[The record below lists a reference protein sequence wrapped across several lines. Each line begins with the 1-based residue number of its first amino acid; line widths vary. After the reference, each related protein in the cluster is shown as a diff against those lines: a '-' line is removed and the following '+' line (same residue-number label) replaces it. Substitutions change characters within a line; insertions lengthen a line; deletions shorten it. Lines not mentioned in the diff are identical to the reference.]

1 MQVFRT
7 CFSKPL
13 FQLISCKPQKIL
25 HSPEAAEI
33 SAEKPSHNNH
43 RRNRRQHHP
52 YRIPDPFPR
61 NRPLINCG
69 NNRPNRRKLRLKQ
82 ARDQQERKDLNHCF
96 RPVSFVLFFQIC
108 SSFLMFN
115 VSSPLPDHSIYVPGL
130 IHKSPKDSLPGNLR
144 GRYPS
149 GHLLH
154 FRWILPVT
162 VKNPHKSC
170 IFCTFMRVLYFCV
183 IFTNSQLNYA
193 FICFAKFYFSSYF
206 LNLAFLLKLRLF
218 PFFQSAFKLFPKIF
232 RPNFLSRRLS
242 LQYSNHIIVLKRL
255 IIVPIF

>member
-1 MQVFRT
+1 MQVFN
-7 CFSKPL
+7 CFSKLL

-33 SAEKPSHNNH
+33 SAEKPPHNNH
-43 RRNRRQHHP
+43 RRNRRQQHP
-52 YRIPDPFPR
+52 YRIPDLFPR
-61 NRPLINCG
+61 NCPLINCG

-96 RPVSFVLFFQIC
+96 QPVSCLCFFKFVL
-108 SSFLMFN
+108 FLMFN

-154 FRWILPVT
+154 FGWIPCDS
-162 VKNPHKSC
+162 KNPHKSH
-170 IFCTFMRVLYFCV
+170 
-183 IFTNSQLNYA
+183 
-193 FICFAKFYFSSYF
+193 F
-206 LNLAFLLKLRLF
+206 LHYL
-218 PFFQSAFKLFPKIF
+218 
-232 RPNFLSRRLS
+232 
-242 LQYSNHIIVLKRL
+242 
-255 IIVPIF
+255 

>member
-96 RPVSFVLFFQIC
+96 RPVSFVLFFQIY

-193 FICFAKFYFSSYF
+193 FICLATSSAKFSSFFSIPSPVSKRTKPF
-206 LNLAFLLKLRLF
+206 TATVALFAF
-218 PFFQSAFKLFPKIF
+218 ATCAT
-232 RPNFLSRRLS
+232 
-242 LQYSNHIIVLKRL
+242 Y
-255 IIVPIF
+255 

>member
-1 MQVFRT
+1 M
-7 CFSKPL
+7 CFNAETDNICSLDMLK
-13 FQLISCKPQKIL
+13 ISSFLPHLLANKKV
-25 HSPEAAEI
+25 S
-33 SAEKPSHNNH
+33 S
-43 RRNRRQHHP
+43 
-52 YRIPDPFPR
+52 
-61 NRPLINCG
+61 
-69 NNRPNRRKLRLKQ
+69 NRRKLRLKQ

-193 FICFAKFYFSSYF
+193 FICSANFQ
-206 LNLAFLLKLRLF
+206 NF
-218 PFFQSAFKLFPKIF
+218 PQ
-232 RPNFLSRRLS
+232 
-242 LQYSNHIIVLKRL
+242 
-255 IIVPIF
+255 

>member
-1 MQVFRT
+1 MLFR
-7 CFSKPL
+7 S
-13 FQLISCKPQKIL
+13 
-25 HSPEAAEI
+25 
-33 SAEKPSHNNH
+33 
-43 RRNRRQHHP
+43 
-52 YRIPDPFPR
+52 
-61 NRPLINCG
+61 PLINCG

-82 ARDQQERKDLNHCF
+82 ARNQQERKDLNHCF

-149 GHLLH
+149 RHLLH

-193 FICFAKFYFSSYF
+193 FICLATSSAKFSSFFSIPSPVSKRTKPF
-206 LNLAFLLKLRLF
+206 TATVALFAF
-218 PFFQSAFKLFPKIF
+218 ATCAT
-232 RPNFLSRRLS
+232 
-242 LQYSNHIIVLKRL
+242 Y
-255 IIVPIF
+255 